1 MLNGR
6 EIKNDL
12 QVRRFAA
19 VGLIKKQ
26 QAEGL
31 TGEEAAMLREY
42 MADPYIR
49 GFVTEAIKHEI
60 TADARAIAEAYKA
73 TKTTPAHGSTERPAV
88 PSLEDE
94 VAMIVN
100 TYKAIK
106 GSAGSTLPA
115 AGNMTA
121 EELEV
126 KRVVDYYQGKT
137 PQDTHPET
145 QLVVD
150 VYKGQLPKESTAE
163 VDELLK
169 IHNSQKVQPGGS
181 K

>member
-6 EIKNDL
+6 EVKNDL

-60 TADARAIAEAYKA
+60 ATDARAIAEAYKA
-73 TKTTPAHGSTERPAV
+73 TKSTAAHGSAERPAV
-88 PSLEDE
+88 PSEE
-94 VAMIVN
+94 NGVAMMLDAYQKL
-100 TYKAIK
+100 TGA
-106 GSAGSTLPA
+106 AGSTLPA

-121 EELEV
+121 EELEA
-126 KRVVDYYQGKT
+126 KKIADYYQGKA
-137 PQDTHPET
+137 PQDTDPEM

-150 VYKGQLPKESTAE
+150 AYKGQLPKESTAE
-163 VDELLK
+163 IDELLK
-169 IHNSQKVQPGGS
+169 IHNSQKAKV
-181 K
+181 

>member
-1 MLNGR
+1 MINSR
-6 EIKNDL
+6 EVRDNT

-26 QAEGL
+26 QAGTL
-31 TGEEAAMLREY
+31 TPGEAAMLREF

-49 GFVTEAIKHEI
+49 GFVNETIRQEAA
-60 TADARAIAEAYKA
+60 ADARAITEAYRAAKQSA
-73 TKTTPAHGSTERPAV
+73 AHGSKERPAD
-88 PSLEDE
+88 PSEEDE

-106 GSAGSTLPA
+106 GAAGSTLPA
-115 AGNMTA
+115 ASNMTA
-121 EELEV
+121 EELEA
-126 KRVVDYYQGKT
+126 KRVADHYHGKT
-137 PQDTHPET
+137 PQDTDPEA
-145 QLVVD
+145 QHVVD
-150 VYKGQLPKESTAE
+150 AYKGQLPKESTAE
-163 VDELLK
+163 IDELLK